1 MNHKFQGWGFCH
13 RMCDQHNDIWINTLK
28 KVKLTILSQKLC
40 SKFGLIEEKDVL
52 KLAVNPRKELCGAFI
67 DKLVV
72 EFVNY
77 TSQKEEVKF
86 SKFDLEKEV
95 QEQKRRNKI
104 FR

>member
-1 MNHKFQGWGFCH
+1 
-13 RMCDQHNDIWINTLK
+13 MCDQHNDIWVNTLK

-77 TSQKEEVKF
+77 TKTSLKKRVQF
-86 SKFDLEKEV
+86 SKLDIEKEIEE
-95 QEQKRRNKI
+95 QERRNKM

>member
-1 MNHKFQGWGFCH
+1 
-13 RMCDQHNDIWINTLK
+13 MCDHHNDIWINTLK
-28 KVKLTILSQKLC
+28 KVKLTILSQKMC

-77 TSQKEEVKF
+77 TMLSHKKKVQF
-86 SKFDLEKEV
+86 SKFDLAKEV
-95 QEQKRRNKI
+95 EEQGKRNKM

>member
-1 MNHKFQGWGFCH
+1 
-13 RMCDQHNDIWINTLK
+13 MCDHHNDIWINTLK
-28 KVKLTILSQKLC
+28 KVKLTILSQKMC

-77 TSQKEEVKF
+77 TKQKHEKEIQF

-95 QEQKRRNKI
+95 EEQGKRNKM

>member
-1 MNHKFQGWGFCH
+1 
-13 RMCDQHNDIWINTLK
+13 MCDHHNDIWINTLK
-28 KVKLTILSQKLC
+28 KVKLTILSQKMC

-77 TSQKEEVKF
+77 TKQSHEKEIQF

-95 QEQKRRNKI
+95 EEQGKRNKM